1 MWGGEDYAHQ
11 ITTGPR
17 IFRPFYGPEM
27 YRNITTLIFLALYFT
42 DIPSDVAKRGI
53 TLELCAGIVDKEGKS
68 LAEIASEEG
77 RTSIRFYDFDY
88 VLRYKNYAAKINV
101 VCGCPS

>member
-1 MWGGEDYAHQ
+1 MPTKLLLAPGFSDLSTALKCTEKY
-11 ITTGPR
+11 
-17 IFRPFYGPEM
+17 YL
-27 YRNITTLIFLALYFT
+27 NILYFT

-68 LAEIASEEG
+68 LAEIATEEG

-88 VLRYKNYAAKINV
+88 L
-101 VCGCPS
+101 CT